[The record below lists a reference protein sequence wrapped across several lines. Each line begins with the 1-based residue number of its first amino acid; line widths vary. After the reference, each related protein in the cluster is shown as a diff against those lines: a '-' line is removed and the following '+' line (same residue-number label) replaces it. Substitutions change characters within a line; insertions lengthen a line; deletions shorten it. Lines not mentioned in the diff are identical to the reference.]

1 MKQNTIVI
9 VDDDKDIL
17 LSAKIVLKKHYKHII
32 CDSNPENIPSLLRK
46 QKVDMVLLD
55 MNFKASISTG
65 NEGLYWLKE
74 IKNQSPSTQIIVMTA
89 YGDIDL
95 AVKAIREGATDFIVK
110 PWNNERLLLTVKN
123 SLETAAVEKKAKRLE
138 ERQQLLSNDLDKK
151 FADIIGESAAMKSV
165 FRSIDKVAGTDAN
178 ILILG
183 ENGTGKELVARAIHK
198 HSKRAKEIF
207 VNVDLGAISTSL
219 FESELFGHKKGAFT
233 DAREDR
239 IGRFEAANGGSL
251 FLDEIGNLSLP
262 LQAKLL
268 TAIQSREISPVGAS
282 QALNIDVRLICA
294 TNMPLYNMVEDN
306 SFRQDLLYR
315 INTVEIVLPPLRE
328 REGDISKLAHYYL
341 ERYANKYQKELSIQK
356 AALEKLER
364 YSWPGNIRELQH
376 VMERAVIMTD
386 NRSLTA
392 DDFLLKN
399 NHQKQQ
405 RSKSLNLEE
414 VEKTAIK
421 NAIIKHDGNMSKVA
435 KELGLGRTT
444 LYRKMTKY
452 DL

>member
-9 VDDDKDIL
+9 IDDDKDIL
-17 LSAKIVLKKHYKHII
+17 LSAKIVLKKHYKDII
-32 CDSNPENIPSLLRK
+32 CDSNPENIPHLLQK
-46 QKVDMVLLD
+46 HKVDMVLLD

-74 IKNQSPSTQIIVMTA
+74 IKKQSASTQIIVMTA

-95 AVKAIREGATDFIVK
+95 AVKAIREGASDFIVK

-123 SLETAAVEKKAKRLE
+123 TLENAAVEKKAKRLE

-151 FADIIGESAAMKSV
+151 FADIIGESVAMKSV
-165 FRSIDKVAGTDAN
+165 FRSIDKVASTDAN

-198 HSKRAKEIF
+198 HSERSKEIF
-207 VNVDLGAISTSL
+207 VNVDLGAISTTL

-268 TAIQSREISPVGAS
+268 TAIQSREISPVGSS
-282 QALNIDVRLICA
+282 QSLNIDVRLICA
-294 TNMPLYNMVEDN
+294 TNMPLYNMVED
-306 SFRQDLLYR
+306 SLFRQDLLYR

-328 REGDISKLAHYYL
+328 REGDISKLANYYL
-341 ERYANKYQKELSIQK
+341 ERYANKYQKDLSIQK
-356 AALEKLER
+356 AALDKLER

-421 NAIIKHDGNMSKVA
+421 NALIKHDGNMSKVA